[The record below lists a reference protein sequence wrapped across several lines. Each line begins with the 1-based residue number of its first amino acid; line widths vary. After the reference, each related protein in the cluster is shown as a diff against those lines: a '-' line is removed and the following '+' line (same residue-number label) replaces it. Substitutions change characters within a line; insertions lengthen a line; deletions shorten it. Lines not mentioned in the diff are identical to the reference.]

1 MENYGL
7 NMPELNLPQIDLKS
21 RQLEGQRTEI
31 FDQFRKKF
39 VILNPE
45 EWVRQHMLHYLI
57 TEFKYPANLLGVEVS
72 MKRDSL
78 LERADIV
85 VYNNSLKPLMIIEC
99 KAASVNLSQQVFE
112 QAARYNLS
120 FGVSFIAI
128 TNGLRLIA
136 AQVNPENQSV
146 SMLKSFPSY
155 SQLNQD

>member
-1 MENYGL
+1 
-7 NMPELNLPQIDLKS
+7 MPQLNLPSIDLKS
-21 RQLEGQRTEI
+21 RIVDEQRTEI

-39 VILNPE
+39 VTLNPE
-45 EWVRQHMLHYLI
+45 EWVRQHMLNYLV

-72 MKRDSL
+72 MKRDSM

-85 VYNNSLKPLMIIEC
+85 VYNNSLTPLMIIEC
-99 KAASVNLSQQVFE
+99 KAASVKLNQVVFD

-136 AQVNPENQSV
+136 AHVNPETQKV
-146 SMLKSFPSY
+146 TMLQSFPDY
-155 SQLNQD
+155 AQLNQV